1 VPNAPSAIERATI
14 RKVAWR
20 IVPYTSLL
28 YLICYIDRIN
38 VGFAAL
44 TMNKDIGLTAT
55 MYGWGAG
62 IFFWGYCLF
71 EVPSNVVL
79 HRVGARLWICRIMIT
94 WGLLSGAMAFVT
106 GPTSFLVVRFLF
118 GVAEAG
124 FAPGMFLYY
133 TYWFPAQYRGR
144 IIGMYLVTLPAA
156 VAIGAPISTAL
167 LSLDGIFGLA
177 GWKWLFLCEAVP
189 ALIGGLTVPFFLTD
203 RPARATWLSNE
214 QRAWLQGV
222 LDSERREVES
232 VRVFTMW
239 QSLVNPRVLM
249 LSVLFLGIG
258 IASVGIIAFLPQIIR
273 DLGVSNTMT
282 GVFVAMPYVI
292 GSIAMIT
299 WGYVSD
305 RMNERRWNLVISCG
319 CGFAGM
325 LAVGATV
332 GTWWALLAM
341 CLATIGFYGMK
352 PVFWPLPSQFLTGT
366 AIAAGLAAINSI
378 GNLGGFFGP
387 MLLGWTKDLTGGYS
401 AGIYVLSGCALVSTL
416 LALFVPGRQ
425 KEAPARLTEAKAT
438 A

>member
-1 VPNAPSAIERATI
+1 MPSAIERATI

-20 IVPYTSLL
+20 IVPYTSFL

-44 TMNKDIGLTAT
+44 TMNKELGLTAT

-71 EVPSNVVL
+71 EVPSNIIMDK
-79 HRVGARLWICRIMIT
+79 VGARLWICRIMIT

-106 GPTSFLVVRFLF
+106 GPVSFLTVRFLF

-124 FAPGMFLYY
+124 FAPGMFLYF
-133 TYWFPAQYRGR
+133 TYWFPAEYRGR
-144 IIGMYLVTLPAA
+144 VIACYLVTLPLA

-167 LSLDGIFGLA
+167 LGLDGLFGIV
-177 GWKWLFLCEAVP
+177 GWKWLFLCEAAP
-189 ALIGGLTVPFFLTD
+189 ALLAGLTVPFYLTD
-203 RPARATWLSNE
+203 RPAQATWLSEE
-214 QRAWLQGV
+214 QRTWLQGV
-222 LDSERREVES
+222 LAAERREVES
-232 VRVFTMW
+232 VRIFTMW

-258 IASVGIIAFLPQIIR
+258 VASVGMVAFLPQIIKE
-273 DLGVSNTMT
+273 LGVSNMT
-282 GVFVAMPYVI
+282 TGILVSMPYVV
-292 GSIAMIT
+292 GSIAMIV

-319 CGFAGM
+319 CGFVGM

-366 AIAAGLAAINSI
+366 AIAAGLAVINSI

-387 MLLGWTKDLTGGYS
+387 MLLGWLKDQTGGYS
-401 AGIYVLSGCALVSTL
+401 VGIYVLSGCALVSTL
-416 LALFVPGRQ
+416 LALLVPGR
-425 KEAPARLTEAKAT
+425 KPAAQVRLGEAKAT